1 MTGTNDMAYDALTSQ
16 IEAMKEAEGFSFGT
30 DISENNFYFSVLEGG
45 THDYSTIRRYLYN
58 AMPVFWGAED
68 TRPAPAIDTTGSYSA
83 ATEELYAENKGQQI
97 YGLLYRPVGAEG
109 PRPVVIYAHGFGSS
123 YRNGDQYAQALAA
136 QGYLVYCFDF
146 RGGSE
151 SSRSEGSNLEMS
163 VFTEQSDLGKL

>member
-1 MTGTNDMAYDALTSQ
+1 MLLTLTLLAGCATGGGSTPAITQPTSDQ
-16 IEAMKEAEGFSFGT
+16 E
-30 DISENNFYFSVLEGG
+30 
-45 THDYSTIRRYLYN
+45 
-58 AMPVFWGAED
+58 
-68 TRPAPAIDTTGSYSA
+68 RPAASMENHNLIGELRSIPAEYTQEASEQGEVVRIDYTTTDYTNPSRSL
-83 ATEELYAENKGQQI
+83 EKYA
-97 YGLLYRPVGAEG
+97 
-109 PRPVVIYAHGFGSS
+109 